1 MPTDRDLIPPMPPHV
16 ASEFLLWIAY
26 REAQGDEVYTL
37 NGEDCTVLLQEEVE
51 LKRPE
56 EEKPSVV
63 LRCVGRAEHPELL
76 ASLKAGRV
84 LHRAKLSIRVND
96 REYQLVLTGPQLQW
110 SGVKLPKIVKSGDLG
125 ENLYEELFLYE
136 ELHGLVRGVF
146 AQYAARRVDPDR
158 WTQEGN
164 SLRAWLGE
172 TFARVF
178 HFDPLTGQGRL
189 FGESA

>member
-1 MPTDRDLIPPMPPHV
+1 MSTDRDLLPPMPPHV
-16 ASEFLLWIAY
+16 ASEFLLWLAY
-26 REAQGDEVYTL
+26 REAMGDEVYTV

-56 EEKPSVV
+56 EEKSSVV
-63 LRCVGRAEHPELL
+63 LRGVGRAEHPELL

-84 LHRAKLSIRVND
+84 LHRAKLSLRVSD
-96 REYQLVLTGPQLQW
+96 REYRLVLTGPQLQW

-125 ENLYEELFLYE
+125 ENLYEELYLYE
-136 ELHGLVRGVF
+136 DLHGLVRGVF
-146 AQYAARRVDPDR
+146 AQYAERRVDPDR
-158 WTQEGN
+158 WSQEGS

-178 HFDPLTGQGRL
+178 HFDPTTGQGRL
-189 FGESA
+189 FGGA